1 MPPKMI
7 AFEGGL
13 HMNTLKSVIA
23 AAALT
28 VSAVAQAATLT
39 PVINAFTLTDLQ
51 EQNAV
56 KVLEIRSDPDAFVK
70 AHIPGA
76 IHIPYG
82 EFRGPKGNPGA
93 LPELKA
99 LAKTLGSR
107 GFTPEDTVVVVH
119 DGVTTSDFGAAARVY
134 WTLKSVGFTEL
145 AILNGGFRA
154 YQKDGFEVSSTAT
167 QVQPVEVALSFNP
180 AWYADTDSVA
190 ARVDA
195 GEGASLID
203 ARLDAFFAGKAWHG
217 AAAKPGILPG
227 ATHFSFEAFFDK
239 NTPLL
244 KDQAEIKSI
253 VAAEGLDQPSTVSYC
268 NTGHWAATNWFVLSE
283 VAQVED
289 VRLYAASMVE
299 WSNADRPMENVPSSL
314 EFAILKTQKW
324 FNGLVN

>member
-1 MPPKMI
+1 MI

-51 EQNAV
+51 EQGAV
-56 KVLEIRSDPDAFVK
+56 KVLEIRSDPDAFAK

-190 ARVDA
+190 ARLDA

-203 ARLDAFFAGKAWHG
+203 ARLDALKHGMVRRQNLESCLGQRTFRLKPSSTKTPRFSKTKQRSKALWLPKAWISPVRCPIAIPDIG
-217 AAAKPGILPG
+217 QRPI
-227 ATHFSFEAFFDK
+227 
-239 NTPLL
+239 
-244 KDQAEIKSI
+244 
-253 VAAEGLDQPSTVSYC
+253 GLC
-268 NTGHWAATNWFVLSE
+268 
-283 VAQVED
+283 
-289 VRLYAASMVE
+289 
-299 WSNADRPMENVPSSL
+299 
-314 EFAILKTQKW
+314 
-324 FNGLVN
+324 

>member
-1 MPPKMI
+1 MNPIQSII
-7 AFEGGL
+7 A
-13 HMNTLKSVIA
+13 T
-23 AAALT
+23 AALT
-28 VSAVAQAATLT
+28 VSAVAQAATLQ
-39 PVINAFTLTDLQ
+39 PVIDPFTLTDLQ
-51 EQNAV
+51 DANAV
-56 KVLEIRSDPDAFVK
+56 KVLEIRSDADAFAT

-82 EFRGPKGNPGA
+82 EFRGPEGNPGA
-93 LPELKA
+93 LPELTA

-107 GFTPEDTVVVVH
+107 GFTPEDAVVVVH

-154 YQKDGFEVSSTAT
+154 YQKDGFQTATTAT
-167 QVQPVEVALSFNP
+167 QVEPVEVSLSFDP
-180 AWYADTDSVA
+180 AWYADTDRVA

-217 AAAKPGILPG
+217 AAAKPGTLPG

-244 KDQAEIKSI
+244 KDHAEINRI
-253 VAAEGLDQPSTVSYC
+253 VSAEGLDQPSTVSYC

-283 VAQVED
+283 VAEIQD

-299 WSNADRPMENVPSSL
+299 WSNAERPMEHVPSSF

>member
-1 MPPKMI
+1 
-7 AFEGGL
+7 
-13 HMNTLKSVIA
+13 MNRLKSLIA
-23 AAALT
+23 STALT
-28 VSAVAQAATLT
+28 LSAITQAATLT
-39 PVINAFTLTDLQ
+39 PVIDAFTLTDLQ
-51 EQNAV
+51 EQGAV
-56 KVLEIRSDPDAFVK
+56 KVLEIRSDPEAFAK
-70 AHIPGA
+70 DHIPGA
-76 IHIPYG
+76 VHIPYG

-93 LPELKA
+93 LPDLKA
-99 LAKTLGSR
+99 LATTLGSR
-107 GFTPEDTVVVVH
+107 GLTPEDAVVVVH

-145 AILNGGFRA
+145 AILNGGFRG
-154 YQKDGFEVSSTAT
+154 YQKDGFQRSAEVT
-167 QVQPVEVALSFNP
+167 QSEPVELSLGFNP
-180 AWYADTDSVA
+180 AWYADTEAVA

-227 ATHFSFEAFFDK
+227 ATHFSFEAFFDE

-244 KDQAEIKSI
+244 KDQAEIQQI
-253 VAAEGLDQPSTVSYC
+253 VADEGLDQPSTVSYC

-283 VAQVED
+283 VAEVRD

-299 WSNADRPMENVPSSL
+299 WSNADRPMDNVPSNL
-314 EFAILKTQKW
+314 EFAVLKTQKW